1 MTAVDP
7 ARTIPILPSPDIEAT
22 KAFYS
27 GDLGF
32 EVTHY
37 QAEQYLIVRRGEMKM
52 HFWHTDDRALP
63 EVSSATFVAARSQH
77 FMPSFPRA
85 ACRSSAPS
93 QCGRGT

>member
-7 ARTIPILPSPDIEAT
+7 ARTIPTLPSPDIEAT

-37 QAEQYLIVRRGEMKM
+37 QAEQYLIVRRGEMEM

-63 EVSSATFVAARSQH
+63 EVSSCYIRGGEVAVLHA
-77 FMPSFPRA
+77 SFPRV